1 MRNNSEVHGA
11 KSLDEIKQ
19 LTESPENQYFDR
31 KSARLKIRDIAR
43 HVIAFANA
51 SGGRLAIGI
60 EDDGTITGFQ
70 QQGAQNID
78 EIERCH
84 IFECEPAPSV
94 IASRLS
100 VTNSHGETD
109 TVLLLDV
116 AASPDVVIHRKGDNT
131 VFLRVGDKSRELNH
145 EQTLR
150 LEYDKNQRTFE
161 DEIVQWSS
169 FDDVDHEVLNE
180 YKSKLGTSADDERV
194 LRSRRFLVGG
204 HLTNAGVLLF
214 AKDPTQ
220 FLPQAR
226 LRVLRFQGENM
237 ETGAHINIVKDQS
250 FDLPIPK
257 IIRGASTLISS
268 LLREFQYLGD
278 DGQFATIPEYPQF
291 AWFEGVVNAVMIISV
306 YLCMTIALKSSVR
319 DDCLIL

>member
-131 VFLRVGDKSRELNH
+131 VFLRVGDKS
-145 EQTLR
+145 
-150 LEYDKNQRTFE
+150 
-161 DEIVQWSS
+161 VS
-169 FDDVDHEVLNE
+169 
-180 YKSKLGTSADDERV
+180 
-194 LRSRRFLVGG
+194 
-204 HLTNAGVLLF
+204 
-214 AKDPTQ
+214 
-220 FLPQAR
+220 
-226 LRVLRFQGENM
+226 
-237 ETGAHINIVKDQS
+237 
-250 FDLPIPK
+250 
-257 IIRGASTLISS
+257 
-268 LLREFQYLGD
+268 
-278 DGQFATIPEYPQF
+278 
-291 AWFEGVVNAVMIISV
+291 
-306 YLCMTIALKSSVR
+306 
-319 DDCLIL
+319 